1 MKCYMPTKEKVE
13 RKWVLVDA
21 DGAVLGRMAVKIA
34 MILMGKT
41 KPIYAPNID
50 TGDYVVVINAEKIR
64 LTGNKTESKTYQ
76 TYSRYPDGQ
85 KTIAFKKWL
94 EQHPERIVQLAV
106 KGMLPKNNALTHNI
120 LKKLKVYKGSE
131 HPHTAQQPQKLEL

>member
-1 MKCYMPTKEKVE
+1 MKCYMPTKETVE

-21 DGAVLGRMAVKIA
+21 DGAVLGRMAAKIA

-50 TGDYVVVINAEKIR
+50 TGDYVVVINAEKVR
-64 LTGNKTESKTYQ
+64 LTGNKMESKTYQ
-76 TYSRYPDGQ
+76 TYSRYPRGQ
-85 KTIAFKKWL
+85 KTIPFKKWF
-94 EQHPERIVQLAV
+94 EKHPERIVQLAV
-106 KGMLPKNNALTHNI
+106 KGMMPKNNALTHNI

>member
-1 MKCYMPTKEKVE
+1 MKCYMPTTETVQ
-13 RKWVLVDA
+13 RNWILVDA
-21 DGAVLGRMAVKIA
+21 DGAILGRMAAKIA

-50 TGDYVVVINAEKIR
+50 TGDFVVVINAEKIR
-64 LTGNKTESKTYQ
+64 LTGNKMETKTYQ

-85 KTIAFKKWL
+85 KTIPIKKWL
-94 EQHPERIVQLAV
+94 EKHPERIVELAV

-120 LKKLKVYKGSE
+120 MKKLKVYKGSE
-131 HPHTAQQPQKLEL
+131 HPHAAQMPVKLEL